1 MDDIFKSLLPEEYD
15 QLKNAIP
22 LITILVGGADGD
34 LDSQERSWAEKVTNI
49 RSYSLPEEY
58 RGYYTAI
65 GESFTAELDRLIA
78 ELPENVSERQMEISR
93 RLTPLNDILAK
104 LENKVAAAMYD
115 ELKTFAKHV
124 ARASGGIL
132 KMWSISAE
140 EKRWIDLPM
149 IREFTWTPPEN
160 GEEE

>member
-1 MDDIFKSLLPEEYD
+1 MDDIFRSLLPEEYD
-15 QLKNAIP
+15 QLKEAIP

-65 GESFTAELDRLIA
+65 GESFPEDLDRLIA
-78 ELPENVSERQMEISR
+78 ELPDNVSERQMEISR

-104 LENKVAAAMYD
+104 LEDK
-115 ELKTFAKHV
+115 K
-124 ARASGGIL
+124 
-132 KMWSISAE
+132 
-140 EKRWIDLPM
+140 
-149 IREFTWTPPEN
+149 
-160 GEEE
+160 